1 MKLNI
6 EFDLKEDLDYVN
18 PILHKNMPR
27 FSKARVTITSE
38 GIKYRQKDFD
48 DVDEAIRE
56 TKYDTQSV
64 INDIQNYMRDNAE
77 DIRSR
82 LSKNSGGDGV
92 SADGWRNY

>member
-6 EFDLKEDLDYVN
+6 EFDLKEDWEHIN

-56 TKYDTQSV
+56 TKYDTLSV
-64 INDIQNYMRDNAE
+64 ITYIENYMQENATE
-77 DIRSR
+77 LQKR
-82 LSKNSGGDGV
+82 LSENSGGNGIP
-92 SADGWRNY
+92 ANEWRNY